1 LLVIDSAPS
10 ADAAA
15 GLFGPGSMT
24 WKVDREVA
32 VLVGSGSRALMMQ
45 VAHPLVAAAVAEH
58 SRYLADPLGRL
69 RGTLDAIYTFAF
81 ADTDHALEVVRGIH
95 RLHTTVQGNAPDGRA
110 YSALEPRLL
119 LWVYA
124 TLIDS
129 SLVAYETFVASL
141 RTAERDTYYAEFC
154 RAGHVWGIPAES
166 FPPDL
171 AALRGWMAHM
181 IASGEV
187 HVSEQGRRVGQDL
200 MQPPLWWLPAPV
212 TLPLRL
218 LTTWLLPPALRGGFG
233 HTWGPRREAAMQ
245 HLAAGS
251 RAIVPRLPSRLRDLP
266 IARAADR
273 RLPRR

>member
-1 LLVIDSAPS
+1 
-10 ADAAA
+10 
-15 GLFGPGSMT
+15 MT

-32 VLVGSGSRALMMQ
+32 VLVGSGSRALMLQ

-58 SRYLADPLGRL
+58 SRYREDPLGRL

-81 ADTDHALEVVRGIH
+81 ADTDHALAVVRAISQ
-95 RLHTTVQGNAPDGRA
+95 LHGTVQGIAPDGRG

-129 SLVAYETFVASL
+129 SLLAYETFVAALS
-141 RTAERDTYYAEFC
+141 RAERDTYYAEFC
-154 RAGHVWGIPAES
+154 RAGYVWGIPAEA

-171 AALRGWMAHM
+171 GALRAWMAEM

-187 HVSEQGRRVGQDL
+187 HVSEQGRRVGHDL
-200 MQPPLWWLPAPV
+200 MQPPLWWLPAPF

-218 LTTWLLPPALRGGFG
+218 LTTWLLPPALRSGFG

-245 HLAAGS
+245 RLAGLS
-251 RAIVPRLPSRLRDLP
+251 RSVVPRLPSGLRDLP

-273 RLPRR
+273 RLGV